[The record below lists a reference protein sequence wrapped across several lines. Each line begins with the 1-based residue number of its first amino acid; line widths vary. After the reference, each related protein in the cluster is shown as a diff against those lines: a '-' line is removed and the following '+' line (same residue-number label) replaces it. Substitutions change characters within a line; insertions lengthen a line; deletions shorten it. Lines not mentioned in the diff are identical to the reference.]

1 MADKDRGVNS
11 GRRRFLEA
19 VSLLAGGLGAAVA
32 AVPVIGFVL
41 GPMFGARRTAWR
53 TVGTLDQFPVGQT
66 VPVRFEAVSET
77 PWDGV
82 TARTVAWLRREPGD
96 RLVAFSANCTH
107 LGCPVRWEPSANLFM
122 CPCHGGVYY
131 ADGSRA
137 SGPPPRGLYTYDYEV
152 ADGRLRVKA
161 GHLPTLQDT
170 MKQNEA

>member
-1 MADKDRGVNS
+1 MADKDRGVNA

-96 RLVAFSANCTH
+96 RLVAFSVNCTH
-107 LGCPVRWEPSANLFM
+107 LGCPVRWEPGANLFM

-131 ADGSRA
+131 SNGQVAG
-137 SGPPPRGLYTYDYEV
+137 GPPPRPLPRYPV
-152 ADGRLRVKA
+152 RLRDGAVEVQA
-161 GHLPTLQDT
+161 ERIPIG
-170 MKQNEA
+170 

>member
-1 MADKDRGVNS
+1 MADKDRGVNA

-96 RLVAFSANCTH
+96 RLVAFSVNCTH

-131 ADGSRA
+131 SNGQVAG
-137 SGPPPRGLYTYDYEV
+137 GPPPRPLPRYPV
-152 ADGRLRVKA
+152 RLRDGAVEVQA
-161 GHLPTLQDT
+161 ERIPIG
-170 MKQNEA
+170 

>member
-131 ADGSRA
+131 SNGQVAG
-137 SGPPPRGLYTYDYEV
+137 GPPPRPLPRYPV
-152 ADGRLRVKA
+152 RLRDGAVEVQA
-161 GHLPTLQDT
+161 ERIPIG
-170 MKQNEA
+170 

>member
-96 RLVAFSANCTH
+96 RLVAFSVNCTH

-131 ADGSRA
+131 SNGQVAG
-137 SGPPPRGLYTYDYEV
+137 GPPPRPLPRYPV
-152 ADGRLRVKA
+152 RLRDGAVEVQA
-161 GHLPTLQDT
+161 ERIPIG
-170 MKQNEA
+170 

>member
-1 MADKDRGVNS
+1 MADKDRGVNA

-96 RLVAFSANCTH
+96 RLVAFSVNCTH
-107 LGCPVRWEPSANLFM
+107 LGCPVRWEPGANLFM

-131 ADGSRA
+131 SNGQVAG
-137 SGPPPRGLYTYDYEV
+137 GPPPRPLPRYPV
-152 ADGRLRVKA
+152 RLRDGAVEIQA
-161 GHLPTLQDT
+161 GRIPIG
-170 MKQNEA
+170 